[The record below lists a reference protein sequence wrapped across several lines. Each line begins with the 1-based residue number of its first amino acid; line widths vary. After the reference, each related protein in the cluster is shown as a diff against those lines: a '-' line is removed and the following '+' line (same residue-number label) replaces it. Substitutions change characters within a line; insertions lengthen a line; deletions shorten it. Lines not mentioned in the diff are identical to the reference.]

1 MITMN
6 AEDAAPAG
14 RTLRPAASHE
24 PPAPAVRSLTAPL
37 RSALRPFTTTI
48 FAEMSALAVRT
59 DSINLGQGF
68 PDSDGPPA
76 MLEAARQA
84 IAGGVNQYPPGPGS
98 PALRRAI
105 AAARRRDR
113 GQIFDPDTEVL
124 VTVGATEAVAA
135 AILALTEPG
144 DEVILFEPFYDSY
157 PAVVA
162 MAGAVHRGVRLRPD
176 ANGRFAFD
184 PVELRAAVTARTRLI
199 LLNSPHNPTGSVF
212 DDEELAAIAAIAIE
226 HDLIVVTDEVYE
238 YLTFDGVVHRPIGTL
253 PGMAERTVTI
263 SSAGKT
269 YNATGWKI
277 GWALGPAPL
286 VAAVRAAKQ
295 FLTFVAGAPFQPAVA
310 LALETES
317 AWVEW
322 LRKDLQGKRD
332 RLCDGLAAAGL
343 RVLRP
348 QGTYFV
354 IADISPLGEDDGMAF
369 CLSLPRRAGVVAV
382 PNQVFYDDPA
392 TGRHLVR
399 FAFCKADAVIDEAVR
414 RLARLGR

>member
-1 MITMN
+1 MIPM
-6 AEDAAPAG
+6 DAQDTAG
-14 RTLRPAASHE
+14 AGATDASGQ
-24 PPAPAVRSLTAPL
+24 PGAVL

-48 FAEMSALAVRT
+48 FAEMSALAVST

-84 IAGGVNQYPPGPGS
+84 IADGVNQYPPGPGL
-98 PALRRAI
+98 PALRQAI

-113 GQIFDPDTEVL
+113 GQRFDPDTEVL
-124 VTVGATEAVAA
+124 VTVGATEAIAA

-157 PAVVA
+157 PAVTA
-162 MAGAVHRGVRLRPD
+162 MAGARHRSVRLRPD
-176 ANGRFAFD
+176 ANGRFTFD
-184 PVELRAAVTARTRLI
+184 PAELRAAVTARTRII
-199 LLNSPHNPTGSVF
+199 LVNSPHNPTGSVF
-212 DDEELAAIAAIAIE
+212 DDDELAAIAAIAVE
-226 HDLIVVTDEVYE
+226 RDLLVVTDEVYE
-238 YLTFDGVVHRPIGTL
+238 YLTFDGVEHRPIATL
-253 PGMAERTVTI
+253 PDMAERTLTI

-286 VAAVRAAKQ
+286 IAAVRAAKQ
-295 FLTFVAGAPFQPAVA
+295 FITFVGGAPFQPAVA

-317 AWVEW
+317 AWVEG
-322 LRKDLQGKRD
+322 LRQDLQGKRD

-343 RVLRP
+343 GVLRP

-354 IADISPLGEDDGMAF
+354 IADVTPLGEDDGMAF
-369 CLSLPRRAGVVAV
+369 CLALPHRARVVAV
-382 PNQVFYDDPA
+382 PNQVFYDEPA
-392 TGRHLVR
+392 AGRHLVR
-399 FAFCKADAVIDEAVR
+399 FAFCKADAVIDEAVD
-414 RLARLGR
+414 RLSRLGR